1 MSLYQRMRQHWKKPE
16 FWIMILIA
24 VVIVSLSFNQTAEL
38 AKMVGATEKHQ
49 KFGFAVLVEI
59 LFAFSLLVRSN
70 QRASG
75 KHVPWLLHAG
85 YFGMLGVVTI
95 INMSV
100 LYQKHPVAGP
110 FVGALI
116 SAAMLYVESLFVWIN
131 VDADRPARKTPKQLM
146 REAKR
151 EIEEE
156 KIIQKIEYLKW
167 KAKKP
172 DLSLIKMARRDEEK
186 RRRIETGKS
195 WLSWPWKESIE
206 EKELPEYF
214 RRKPEPTPE
223 IEAEPV
229 EPVIVQE
236 PEPEPESEQEKHIAE
251 VVPIK
256 RPIGFH
262 VEMSNTETPDATTIE
277 QRSNTPKLNA
287 KSNTKSNTKKRKS
300 SNTKTTKKEQAI
312 QYVIGLIERDED
324 YSVTSVANEVGCA
337 RSTASVAI
345 REAESLMQK
354 EK

>member
-1 MSLYQRMRQHWKKPE
+1 MTLYQRMKAHKNKPE
-16 FWIMILIA
+16 FWIMLGFAA
-24 VVIVSLSFNQTAEL
+24 VIIGLSFGQTKEFV
-38 AKMVGATEKHQ
+38 AKAGATNIFHQ
-49 KFGFAVLVEI
+49 IGFAVGIEI
-59 LFAFSLLVRSN
+59 LFGFTLLTRSN
-70 QRASG
+70 QRAQR
-75 KHVPWLLHAG
+75 KNVPLFLNVAYIGLLG
-85 YFGMLGVVTI
+85 SITF

-100 LYQKHPVAGP
+100 LYEIHPVAGP
-110 FVGALI
+110 FLGALI
-116 SAAMLYVESLFVWIN
+116 TGTMVYVESLFVWIN

-262 VEMSNTETPDATTIE
+262 VEMSNTETPDATRIE
-277 QRSNTPKLNA
+277 QQSNTP
-287 KSNTKSNTKKRKS
+287 KSNTKKRKS
-300 SNTKTTKKEQAI
+300 SNTKTTKKEQAV

-324 YSVTSVANEVGCA
+324 YSVTSVANTVGCA
-337 RSTASVAI
+337 RSTASLAI
-345 REAESLMQK
+345 REAK
-354 EK
+354 EKIGEVKN